1 MLPSRPG
8 ERVGVGGSLFTLL
21 KFSHCCRADFREALN
36 VDGPFIDSP
45 AAGKQETGKGT
56 SRAKG
61 RTAQLSSAQVFS
73 SSANSF
79 NMI

>member
-1 MLPSRPG
+1 M
-8 ERVGVGGSLFTLL
+8 VGWVTSFTSL

-45 AAGKQETGKGT
+45 AAGEGMGQGLREE
-56 SRAKG
+56 
-61 RTAQLSSAQVFS
+61 AQVFS

-79 NMI
+79 KVI

>member
-1 MLPSRPG
+1 MLG
-8 ERVGVGGSLFTLL
+8 EGRGSLFTLL

-45 AAGKQETGKGT
+45 AAGKKETGKRTVRG
-56 SRAKG
+56 KG
-61 RTAQLSSAQVFS
+61 SPAQVFS

-79 NMI
+79 KVI